1 MQVVLFTP
9 FSFPKK
15 YGILFSVP
23 DIRNRFCRPVQIEVK
38 NLFYTGTGN
47 GLNIICGHYGSGK
60 TNVAVNL
67 ALQAKKAFPATEV
80 AVADID
86 IVNPYFRTADAA
98 DRLRDAGVIPLIPE
112 FANSNVDI
120 PSLPQHL
127 FRLFQNG
134 SADRISFVDVG
145 GDDGAVALGMY
156 RKHIEKAGY
165 AMLYVISMY
174 RPLTAD
180 PAEAAVLMR
189 EIEEASGLRCTAVVN
204 NSSIGAETTAEDI
217 LASVEW
223 AHAAADACG
232 LPLAFHAYYESLN
245 PSLPDVFAGA
255 GFGSETLLPMENVTK
270 KLF

>member
-1 MQVVLFTP
+1 ML
-9 FSFPKK
+9 
-15 YGILFSVP
+15 
-23 DIRNRFCRPVQIEVK
+23 
-38 NLFYTGTGN
+38 YTGTGN
-47 GLNIICGHYGSGK
+47 GLTIVCGHYGSGK

-67 ALQAKKAFPATEV
+67 AMQAKKSFPESEV

-98 DRLRDAGVIPLIPE
+98 ERLRQSGVIPLIPE

-127 FRLFQNG
+127 FRLFQTG
-134 SADRISFVDVG
+134 STERISFVDVG

-156 RKHIEKAGY
+156 QKHIEEAGY

-189 EIEEASGLRCTAVVN
+189 EIEEASRLRCTALVN

-223 AHAAADACG
+223 AHACARACG
-232 LPLAFHAYYESLN
+232 LPLAFHSYYEALN
-245 PSLPDVFAGA
+245 PRLPEIFKEAGL
-255 GFGSETLLPMENVTK
+255 GSEMLLPMENVTR

>member
-1 MQVVLFTP
+1 M
-9 FSFPKK
+9 K
-15 YGILFSVP
+15 
-23 DIRNRFCRPVQIEVK
+23 
-38 NLFYTGTGN
+38 
-47 GLNIICGHYGSGK
+47 
-60 TNVAVNL
+60 
-67 ALQAKKAFPATEV
+67 
-80 AVADID
+80 
-86 IVNPYFRTADAA
+86 RTADAA
-98 DRLRDAGVIPLIPE
+98 ERLRQSGVIPLIPE

-127 FRLFQNG
+127 FRLFQTG
-134 SADRISFVDVG
+134 STERISFVDVG

-156 RKHIEKAGY
+156 QKHIEEAGY

-189 EIEEASGLRCTAVVN
+189 EIEEASRLRCTALVN

-223 AHAAADACG
+223 AHACARACG
-232 LPLAFHAYYESLN
+232 LPLAFHSYYEALN
-245 PSLPDVFAGA
+245 PRLPEIFKEAGL
-255 GFGSETLLPMENVTK
+255 GSEMLLPMENVTR

>member
-1 MQVVLFTP
+1 VNFVL
-9 FSFPKK
+9 
-15 YGILFSVP
+15 
-23 DIRNRFCRPVQIEVK
+23 
-38 NLFYTGTGN
+38 YTGTGC
-47 GLNIICGHYGSGK
+47 GLNIVCGHYGSGK

-67 ALQAKKAFPATEV
+67 ALLAKQCFPAHEV

-98 DRLRDAGVIPLIPE
+98 ERLRRSGVLPLIPE

-127 FRLFQNG
+127 FRLFEPG
-134 SADRISFVDVG
+134 KERRISFVDVG

-156 RKHIEKAGY
+156 QKHIEEAGY

-180 PAEAAVLMR
+180 PEEAALLMR
-189 EIEEASGLRCTAVVN
+189 EIEEASRLKCTAVVN
-204 NSSIGAETTAEDI
+204 NSSIGCETTADDI

-223 AHAAADACG
+223 AHACADACG
-232 LPLAFHAYYESLN
+232 LPLACHSYYADLN
-245 PSLPDVFAGA
+245 PDLPEKFAAA
-255 GFGSETLLPMENVTK
+255 GFSSEALLPMENVTK
-270 KLF
+270 QLF

>member
-1 MQVVLFTP
+1 ML
-9 FSFPKK
+9 
-15 YGILFSVP
+15 
-23 DIRNRFCRPVQIEVK
+23 
-38 NLFYTGTGN
+38 YTGTGC
-47 GLNIICGHYGSGK
+47 GLNIVCGHYGSGK

-67 ALQAKKAFPATEV
+67 ALQSKRMFPASEV

-98 DRLRDAGVIPLIPE
+98 ERLRQAGVTPLIPE

-120 PSLPQHL
+120 PSLPHQL
-127 FRLFQNG
+127 FRLFEPG
-134 SADRISFVDVG
+134 ADKRISYVDVG
-145 GDDGAVALGMY
+145 GDDGSVALGMY
-156 RKHIEKAGY
+156 REHIEKAGY

-180 PAEAAVLMR
+180 PADAALLMK
-189 EIEEASGLRCTAVVN
+189 EIEEASRLRCTAVVN

-223 AHAAADACG
+223 AHACADACG
-232 LPLAFHAYYESLN
+232 LPLAFHSYYADLN
-245 PSLPDVFAGA
+245 PDLPERFAAKGLA
-255 GFGSETLLPMENVTK
+255 AEALLPMENVTK

>member
-1 MQVVLFTP
+1 ML
-9 FSFPKK
+9 
-15 YGILFSVP
+15 
-23 DIRNRFCRPVQIEVK
+23 
-38 NLFYTGTGN
+38 YTGTGC
-47 GLNIICGHYGSGK
+47 GLNIVCGHYGSGK

-67 ALQAKKAFPATEV
+67 ALQSKRMFPASEV

-98 DRLRDAGVIPLIPE
+98 ERLRQAGVTPLIPE

-120 PSLPQHL
+120 PSLPHQL
-127 FRLFQNG
+127 FRLFEPG
-134 SADRISFVDVG
+134 ADKRISYVDVG
-145 GDDGAVALGMY
+145 GDDGSVALGMY
-156 RKHIEKAGY
+156 REHIEKAGY

-180 PAEAAVLMR
+180 PADAALLMK
-189 EIEEASGLRCTAVVN
+189 EIEEASRLRCTAVVN

-223 AHAAADACG
+223 AHACADACG
-232 LPLAFHAYYESLN
+232 LPLAFHSYYADLN
-245 PSLPDVFAGA
+245 PDLPELFAAKGLA
-255 GFGSETLLPMENVTK
+255 AEALLPMENVTK

>member
-1 MQVVLFTP
+1 MT
-9 FSFPKK
+9 
-15 YGILFSVP
+15 IL
-23 DIRNRFCRPVQIEVK
+23 
-38 NLFYTGTGN
+38 LYTGTGC

-67 ALQAKKAFPATEV
+67 ALQSKKLHPSLEV

-98 DRLRDAGVIPLIPE
+98 DRLRQAGVLPLIPE

-127 FRLFQNG
+127 FRLFDAG
-134 SADRISFVDVG
+134 KDRRISYVDVG

-156 RKHIEKAGY
+156 REPIEAAGY

-174 RPLTAD
+174 RPLTED
-180 PAEAAVLMR
+180 PQDAALLMR
-189 EIEEASGLRCTAVVN
+189 EIEEASRLKCTAVVN
-204 NSSIGAETTAEDI
+204 NSSIGCETTAEDI

-223 AHAAADACG
+223 AHACADTCG
-232 LPLAFHAYYESLN
+232 LPLACHSYYADLH
-245 PSLPDVFAGA
+245 PDLPKRFADAGLGA
-255 GFGSETLLPMENVTK
+255 EMLLPMENVTK

>member
-1 MQVVLFTP
+1 MVYYKVVSRL
-9 FSFPKK
+9 
-15 YGILFSVP
+15 
-23 DIRNRFCRPVQIEVK
+23 RPLYFFVRRQRKRIEV
-38 NLFYTGTGN
+38 NILIYTGTGC

-67 ALQAKKAFPATEV
+67 ALQTKRAFPAAEV

-98 DRLRDAGVIPLIPE
+98 DRLREAGVIPLIPE

-127 FRLFQNG
+127 FRLFEHGSQN
-134 SADRISFVDVG
+134 RISYIDVG

-156 RKHIEKAGY
+156 QKHIEEAGY

-180 PAEAAVLMR
+180 PLETAVLMR
-189 EIEEASGLRCTAVVN
+189 EIEEASRLKCTAVVN

-232 LPLAFHAYYESLN
+232 LPLAFHSYYENLN
-245 PSLPDVFAGA
+245 PDLPEKFISA
-255 GFGSETLLPMENVTK
+255 GFGSEMLLPMENVTK